1 MKTSKLAKVIRL
13 DHPQFWLLIIGSGL
27 ISIHL
32 TLSWRSGNSNLLS
45 TSLLFWAA
53 ISFIIWEKR
62 DNLSLESGI
71 LPSFLGFS
79 LIWIALFKSAS
90 MTSFGGFLYVL
101 PFIFGL
107 GLALIAS
114 GFRGLNQYTGELI
127 TLFSLSVS
135 KLSPEWIIY
144 QLTLLTAKL
153 SAFIL
158 WYTGFEVTLSGINVY
173 LPNGSVEVLSGCSG
187 LELISQML
195 GFAILFLL
203 IFPQNWQQKI
213 LVPVV
218 AATVGFI
225 VNAGRVA
232 LMAIIVAKD
241 NMDAFD
247 YWHSGNGSLLFSMIS
262 VIIFG
267 SFCWFLIGRNESE
280 NQNSRLS

>member
-1 MKTSKLAKVIRL
+1 MKTSKLAKAIRL
-13 DHPQFWLLIIGSGL
+13 DHPQFWLLTIGSGL

-32 TLSWRSGNSNLLS
+32 TLAWRSGNSNLLS

-53 ISFIIWEKR
+53 ISFIVWEKR

-71 LPSFLGFS
+71 IPSFLGFS

-101 PFIFGL
+101 PVIFGL

-114 GFRGLNQYTGELI
+114 GFKGLNQYTGELI
-127 TLFSLSVS
+127 TLFSLSLS
-135 KLSPEWIIY
+135 KLSPESIIY
-144 QLTLLTAKL
+144 PLTLLTAKL

-203 IFPQNWQQKI
+203 VFPQNWQQKI

-232 LMAIIVAKD
+232 LMAFIVTKD
-241 NMDAFD
+241 NIDAFD
-247 YWHSGNGSLLFSMIS
+247 YWHSGNGSLLFSIIS
-262 VIIFG
+262 VMIFG
-267 SFCWFLIGRNESE
+267 SFCWFLIGRSESE

>member
-1 MKTSKLAKVIRL
+1 MKTSKLAKVIRV
-13 DHPQFWLLIIGSGL
+13 DYPQFWILIIGSGL

-32 TLSWRSGNSNLLS
+32 TLSWRAGNSNLFS
-45 TSLLFWAA
+45 TSFLFWAA

-62 DNLSLESGI
+62 DDLNLESGI
-71 LPSFLGFS
+71 LPSFLGLS
-79 LIWIALFKSAS
+79 LIWIALLKSAS
-90 MTSFGGFLYVL
+90 MTSLGGFLYAL
-101 PFIFGL
+101 PFVSGL

-127 TLFSLSVS
+127 TLFSVNIS
-135 KLSPEWIIY
+135 KLPPEWMIY
-144 QLTLLTAKL
+144 KLTLLTAKL

-158 WYTGFEVTLSGINVY
+158 WYTGFEVTVSGINVY

-218 AATVGFI
+218 ATTVGFI
-225 VNAGRVA
+225 VNAVRVA
-232 LMAIIVAKD
+232 LLAIIVEQD
-241 NMDAFD
+241 NMNAFD
-247 YWHSGNGSLLFSMIS
+247 YWHGGNGSFLFSIIS
-262 VIIFG
+262 VLIFG
-267 SFCWFLIGRNESE
+267 CFCWFLIGHNESE

>member
-27 ISIHL
+27 IVIHL
-32 TLSWRSGNSNLLS
+32 TLSWRAENPNLCS
-45 TSLLFWAA
+45 TSFLFWAA
-53 ISFIIWEKR
+53 VSFFIWEKR

-90 MTSFGGFLYVL
+90 MTSLGGFLYAL

-107 GLALIAS
+107 GLGLIAS
-114 GFRGLNQYTGELI
+114 GFQGLKQYTGELI
-127 TLFSLSVS
+127 TLFFINVP
-135 KLSPEWIIY
+135 KLLPKWGIY
-144 QLTLLTAKL
+144 KLTLLTAKL

-158 WYTGFEVTLSGINVY
+158 WYTGFEVILSGVNVY
-173 LPNGSVEVLSGCSG
+173 LPNGSIEVLSGCSG
-187 LELISQML
+187 IELISQML
-195 GFAILFLL
+195 GLAILFMLM
-203 IFPQNWQQKI
+203 FPQTWQQKI
-213 LVPVV
+213 LVPLV

-225 VNAGRVA
+225 VNSGRVA

-247 YWHSGNGSLLFSMIS
+247 YWHSGNGSLLFSIIS
-262 VIIFG
+262 VLLFG
-267 SFCWFLIGRNESE
+267 LFCWFLIGRTESG
-280 NQNSRLS
+280 NKNSRLS

>member
-27 ISIHL
+27 ISIQI
-32 TLSWRSGNSNLLS
+32 TLGWRAGNSNLFS
-45 TSLLFWAA
+45 TSFLSWAA

-79 LIWIALFKSAS
+79 LIWIALLKSAS
-90 MTSFGGFLYVL
+90 MTSFGGFLYAL

-114 GFRGLNQYTGELI
+114 GFRGLNQYIGELI
-127 TLFSLSVS
+127 TLFFINIP
-135 KLSPEWIIY
+135 KLLPEWVISK
-144 QLTLLTAKL
+144 LTLLTAKL

-158 WYTGFEVTLSGINVY
+158 WYMGFEVTLSGINVY
-173 LPNGSVEVLSGCSG
+173 LPNGSIEVLSGCSG

-195 GFAILFLL
+195 GLAILFLL

-213 LVPVV
+213 LVPIV
-218 AATVGFI
+218 AAAVGFI

-232 LMAIIVAKD
+232 LMAIIVTKD

-247 YWHSGNGSLLFSMIS
+247 YWHTGNGSLLFSIIS
-262 VIIFG
+262 VLIFG
-267 SFCWFLIGRNESE
+267 LFCWFLIGRNESG
-280 NQNSRLS
+280 NKNSRLS